1 MANLHHNLLQLN
13 ELRCLISHSGE
24 SPVAIVQKVYPYLQ
38 PRLIPRSRSFASG
51 RSAIEVALQSL
62 DLICH
67 LCAIHCLNSNG
78 DLVHSLTGAWPRVW
92 KWLEFLYTRCCEN
105 TWFDDVY
112 RTRVL
117 VIIPTVLGTL
127 GVDEELRKAMT
138 STPGLI
144 TLITKMWVA
153 EGKEEFEA
161 PGLGILCVRAL
172 NELLHPHERPENCL
186 ENVISVAGDA
196 DTVARVALGQ
206 LEAVAAHKNPDCDTL
221 FVYISLVYTLSD
233 ARFPLS
239 HHSFLCRNLIPIMVK
254 ILTSLVKQQ
263 TQSEAFL
270 RCIMFCTGCLCDT
283 MMLANEPLRVC
294 QMLDAGILPT
304 LLKAGG
310 LMADLE
316 PKFAA
321 RGLTLLSE
329 HLYKSL
335 SYRSVLR
342 SVAKALR
349 RVDRLQIGAD
359 TAGPL
364 WEGFLV
370 FKMTAL
376 DRLDVK
382 KEFDKEHL
390 TIYKCHGPGVCS
402 SHHVSGSFWTHHV
415 LV

>member
-1 MANLHHNLLQLN
+1 MTNLHHNLLRLN
-13 ELRCLISHSGE
+13 ELHRLISNSGE
-24 SPVAIVQKVYPYLQ
+24 SPVATVQKVYPYLQ
-38 PRLIPRSRSFASG
+38 QRLIPRSRSLASG
-51 RSAIEVALQSL
+51 RNAIEVALQSL
-62 DLICH
+62 DLICR
-67 LCAIHCLNSNG
+67 LCAMHCLNSNR

-92 KWLEFLYTRCCEN
+92 NWLAFLHARCCEN

-112 RTRVL
+112 RTRAL

-144 TLITKMWVA
+144 TLITKMWIA
-153 EGKEEFEA
+153 EEKEGFEA
-161 PGLGILCVRAL
+161 PGSGILCVRAL
-172 NELLHPHERPENCL
+172 NELLHPYERPENCL
-186 ENVISVAGDA
+186 ENVISVAGDS
-196 DTVARVALGQ
+196 DTVARVALGR
-206 LEAVAAHKNPDCDTL
+206 LEAVAAPKNPDCDTL
-221 FVYISLVYTLSD
+221 FVHISLVYTFSD
-233 ARFPLS
+233 ARFPFS
-239 HHSFLCRNLIPIMVK
+239 HHSFLCRNLIPVMVK

-263 TQSEAFL
+263 PQSEAFP

-283 MMLANEPLRVC
+283 LMLAKEPLRVC
-294 QMLDAGILPT
+294 QMLDAGILPA
-304 LLKAGG
+304 LLKAGR

-321 RGLTLLSE
+321 CGLTLLSE
-329 HLYKSL
+329 GLYKFL

-359 TAGPL
+359 IAGPL

-376 DRLDVK
+376 DRLGVK
-382 KEFDKEHL
+382 KEFDEEHI
-390 TIYKCHGPGVCS
+390 TTYKCHGPGVCS
-402 SHHVSGSFWTHHV
+402 SHHVSGFLWTHHV

>member
-1 MANLHHNLLQLN
+1 MANLQPNLLRLN
-13 ELRCLISHSGE
+13 ELISNSRE

-38 PRLIPRSRSFASG
+38 PRLIPRSRSLASG
-51 RSAIEVALQSL
+51 RSVIEVALRSL

-67 LCAIHCLNSNG
+67 LCAIHSLNANG
-78 DLVHSLTGAWPRVW
+78 DLADSLTGAWPRVW
-92 KWLEFLYTRCCEN
+92 KWLAFFHTKCCEN

-127 GVDEELRKAMT
+127 GVDAKLRKAMT

-144 TLITKMWVA
+144 TLIAKMWIA
-153 EGKEEFEA
+153 EAKEGFEA
-161 PGLGILCVRAL
+161 PGSGILCVRAL
-172 NELLHPHERPENCL
+172 DELLHPLEKPENYL
-186 ENVISVAGDA
+186 KNVIRVAGDA

-206 LEAVAAHKNPDCDTL
+206 LEAVAATKNPDCDSL
-221 FVYISLVYTLSD
+221 LVHISLVCTLSD
-233 ARFPLS
+233 ARFPFS
-239 HHSFLCRNLIPIMVK
+239 HHSFLCRNLIPVMVK
-254 ILTSLVKQQ
+254 ILASLVKQQ
-263 TQSEAFL
+263 PQSKAFP
-270 RCIMFCTGCLCDT
+270 RCIMFCSGCLCNT
-283 MMLANEPLRVC
+283 LRLAKEPLRVC

-316 PKFAA
+316 PEFAE
-321 RGLTLLSE
+321 RGSTLLSE
-329 HLYKSL
+329 GLYKFL

-359 TAGPL
+359 IAGPL
-364 WEGFLV
+364 WEDFLV

-382 KEFDKEHL
+382 KEFDEEHL
-390 TIYKCHGPGVCS
+390 TIYKCKGPGVCS
-402 SHHVSGSFWTHHV
+402 SWHHVSGSLWTHHV